1 MTRYAIIISVEE
13 YRHRHFRR
21 TPFTHADGD
30 LLRSTLI
37 EKCDYTD
44 QHCLSLQLAPEKT
57 KTVDEILAEIRKT
70 VEGAESGDSIL
81 FYFAGHGHLAKK
93 DEAYLILPDTEPNKY
108 ESTALALDKIS
119 EELRQPEIACFRV
132 FDACHSGLD
141 VRSNSGEPDSGAFV
155 RAVTHDASGWVTL
168 AACRE
173 DESSYP
179 DTDLGHGVF
188 TYYLCEYIR
197 NLEPDKR
204 VLPELLKVD
213 IVEKVLER
221 TKQQQTPT
229 LNASIS
235 GNISLAVR
243 RQDDPQEQPD
253 ALPTETAQELG
264 ERIAKLQNIPD
275 LLAEGHLEKSLEIL
289 VEACKSEFEWM
300 NELGGEL
307 SATSP
312 ISANNIPKSMHQDV
326 VEFVLSLGFH
336 PRHKLEREIE
346 REDVPKHLYFEYR
359 DRILA
364 THYTIWQP
372 SDLPKA
378 AAILRIQGDGRC
390 IPDVQVL
397 LYVIPLQLK
406 ACLLV
411 TSFRQ
416 AWPPHEDSLE
426 LLCHSYQDLNP
437 DGTAEEA
444 KKLALFAVKRTMER
458 LRQYVERRV
467 AMLEEELR
475 K

>member
-1 MTRYAIIISVEE
+1 MTRYAIIISVEK
-13 YRHRHFRR
+13 YSRFQP
-21 TPFTHADGD
+21 TPFAHADGKS
-30 LLRSTLI
+30 LRSVLI
-37 EKCDYTD
+37 EKCDYTA
-44 QHCLSLQLAPEKT
+44 QHCLSLQLAPENT
-57 KTVDEILAEIRKT
+57 KTADEILAEIKKT
-70 VEGAESGDSIL
+70 VEGAGSGDSIL

-93 DEAYLILPDTEPNKY
+93 DEAYLILPGTEPNKY

-119 EELRQPEIACFRV
+119 EELRRPELPCFRV

-141 VRSNSGEPDSGAFV
+141 VRSNSDEPDSGAFV

-173 DESSYP
+173 DEFSYP
-179 DTDLGHGVF
+179 DQDLGHGVF

-197 NLEPDKR
+197 NLEPDKP

-213 IVEKVLER
+213 IVERVLER
-221 TKQQQTPT
+221 TKQRQTPT

-243 RQDDPQEQPD
+243 RQDDPQEKPD
-253 ALPTETAQELG
+253 ALPTETAQKLR
-264 ERIAKLQNIPD
+264 ERIVKLQNMPD

-289 VEACKSEFEWM
+289 VEACKSEFERM

-307 SATSP
+307 STTSP
-312 ISANNIPKSMHQDV
+312 ISADDIPEGMHREV
-326 VEFVLSLGFH
+326 VEFVRRQGFH
-336 PRHKLEREIE
+336 PRHKFEREIE
-346 REDVPKHLYFEYR
+346 RERLPRHYLLSDYR
-359 DRILA
+359 PRILT
-364 THYTIWQP
+364 THYDICQS
-372 SDLPKA
+372 SDLPETA
-378 AAILRIQGDGRC
+378 ALLKIQGDGRC

-411 TSFRQ
+411 TSFRR

-437 DGTAEEA
+437 GGTAEEA
-444 KKLALFAVKRTMER
+444 KELAPFAVKKTMER

-467 AMLEEELR
+467 TMLEEELR

>member
-1 MTRYAIIISVEE
+1 MTRYAIIISVEK
-13 YRHRHFRR
+13 YRHFQQ
-21 TPFTHADGD
+21 TPFTHADGE

-37 EKCDYTD
+37 EKCDYTA
-44 QHCLSLQLAPEKT
+44 QHCLSLQLTPEET
-57 KTVDEILAEIRKT
+57 KTADEILTEIRNT
-70 VEGAESGDSIL
+70 VEGADRGDSIL

-93 DEAYLILPDTEPNKY
+93 DEAYLILPDTDPNNY

-119 EELRQPEIACFRV
+119 KELRRPELVCFRV

-141 VRSNSGEPDSGAFV
+141 VRSNSDEPDSRAFTH
-155 RAVTHDASGWVTL
+155 AVTHDASGWVTL

-179 DTDLGHGVF
+179 DADLGHGVF

-197 NLEPDKR
+197 NLEPDKP
-204 VLPELLKVD
+204 VLPEFLKVD
-213 IVEKVLER
+213 VVEKVLER

-243 RQDDPQEQPD
+243 RKDALQEKSD
-253 ALPTETAQELG
+253 ALPSETTKELR
-264 ERIAKLQNIPD
+264 ERIVKLQNIPD

-289 VEACKSEFEWM
+289 VEACKSEFERV
-300 NELGGEL
+300 NDLGGEL
-307 SATSP
+307 SVTSP
-312 ISANNIPKSMHQDV
+312 ILADDIPEGMHRDV
-326 VEFVLSLGFH
+326 VEFVLGQRFH
-336 PRHKLEREIE
+336 SRHKLERHIE
-346 REDVPKHLYFEYR
+346 RERLPPFALSTYTP
-359 DRILA
+359 RIIE
-364 THYTIWQP
+364 THYDIEQP
-372 SDLPKA
+372 SKLPES
-378 AAILRIQGDGRC
+378 AAILKIQGDGRC
-390 IPDVQVL
+390 IPDVKVL
-397 LYVIPLQLK
+397 LYVIPRQLK

-437 DGTAEEA
+437 GGTEEEA
-444 KKLALFAVKRTMER
+444 KALAPFAVRRTMER

-467 AMLEEELR
+467 AMLEEELQR
-475 K
+475 

>member
-1 MTRYAIIISVEE
+1 MTRYAIIISVEK
-13 YRHRHFRR
+13 YCRFDP
-21 TPFTHADGD
+21 TPFTHADGK

-44 QHCLSLQLAPEKT
+44 QHCLSLQLDPEKT
-57 KTVDEILAEIRKT
+57 KTVDEVLAEIRKT
-70 VEGAESGDSIL
+70 VEGAGSGDSIL

-141 VRSNSGEPDSGAFV
+141 VRSNSDEPDSGAFV

-173 DESSYP
+173 DEYSYP
-179 DTDLGHGVF
+179 DADLGHGVF

-197 NLEPDKR
+197 NLEPDKP

-213 IVEKVLER
+213 IVEKVRDRVLER

-253 ALPTETAQELG
+253 ALPTETAQELR
-264 ERIAKLQNIPD
+264 ERIAKLQNMPD

-289 VEACKSEFEWM
+289 VEACKSEFERM
-300 NELGGEL
+300 NELGGGIIRYFAYF
-307 SATSP
+307 S
-312 ISANNIPKSMHQDV
+312 
-326 VEFVLSLGFH
+326 GRH
-336 PRHKLEREIE
+336 PRGYAPGGRRICPASRLPPATWIGA
-346 REDVPKHLYFEYR
+346 L
-359 DRILA
+359 DRRGTDA
-364 THYTIWQP
+364 SASIW
-372 SDLPKA
+372 A
-378 AAILRIQGDGRC
+378 R
-390 IPDVQVL
+390 
-397 LYVIPLQLK
+397 PL
-406 ACLLV
+406 
-411 TSFRQ
+411 
-416 AWPPHEDSLE
+416 
-426 LLCHSYQDLNP
+426 
-437 DGTAEEA
+437 
-444 KKLALFAVKRTMER
+444 
-458 LRQYVERRV
+458 
-467 AMLEEELR
+467 
-475 K
+475 

>member
-13 YRHRHFRR
+13 YSRFQP
-21 TPFTHADGD
+21 TPFAHADGE

-37 EKCDYTD
+37 EKCDYTA
-44 QHCLSLQLAPEKT
+44 QHCLSLQLAPENT
-57 KTVDEILAEIRKT
+57 KTADEILAEIKET
-70 VEGAESGDSIL
+70 VEGAARGDSIL

-93 DEAYLILPDTEPNKY
+93 DEAYLILPGTEPNKY
-108 ESTALALDKIS
+108 ESTALALDRIS
-119 EELRQPEIACFRV
+119 EELRRPELPCFRV

-141 VRSNSGEPDSGAFV
+141 VRSNSDEPDSGAFV

-179 DTDLGHGVF
+179 DQDLGHGVF

-197 NLEPDKR
+197 NLEPDKP

-213 IVEKVLER
+213 IVERVLER
-221 TKQQQTPT
+221 TKQRQTPT

-253 ALPTETAQELG
+253 AFPAETARELR
-264 ERIAKLQNIPD
+264 ERIVKLQNIPD

-289 VEACKSEFEWM
+289 VEACKSEFERM
-300 NELGGEL
+300 NELGGKL

-312 ISANNIPKSMHQDV
+312 ISADDIPEGMHREV
-326 VEFVLSLGFH
+326 VEFVRRQGFH
-336 PRHKLEREIE
+336 PRHKFERQIE
-346 REDVPKHLYFEYR
+346 RERLPQYYLYSDYR
-359 DRILA
+359 PRILT
-364 THYTIWQP
+364 THYDIWQP
-372 SDLPKA
+372 SDLPET
-378 AAILRIQGDGRC
+378 AAILEMQGDGRC
-390 IPDVQVL
+390 VPDVKVL

-411 TSFRQ
+411 ISFRQ
-416 AWPPHEDSLE
+416 AWPPHKDSLE

-437 DGTAEEA
+437 GGTAEEA
-444 KKLALFAVKRTMER
+444 EKLAPSAVKRTMER

-467 AMLEEELR
+467 TMLEGELR